1 MATICT
7 HCGRE
12 VPPGNTVC
20 PACGETVRSA
30 TPAFTPVI
38 EPGAQPGVQTSP
50 LGYAP
55 SATPYATPPPPAQ
68 SGGALIILIVVG
80 VFVLLGVV
88 AAGVVGAF
96 VWHATKAVSNA
107 IVHKNSNGDV
117 IINTPGGAITSGSA
131 SSISESDLGVALYPG
146 ATRGEGSM
154 NMHTPAGSLISAVFV
169 TSDSPSQVV
178 DYYKSKIGGD
188 VSTMESG
195 NSTVLT
201 SAADS
206 KNKVMV
212 TVTANDNG
220 KTRIRILHTTKK

>member
-1 MATICT
+1 VATICT

-30 TPAFTPVI
+30 APAFEPVI
-38 EPGAQPGVQTSP
+38 QPGIQSP
-50 LGYAP
+50 PPPGYAP
-55 SATPYATPPPPAQ
+55 STMPYAGPPPPAA
-68 SGGALIILIVVG
+68 SGGALKIILVVVG
-80 VFVLLGVV
+80 VVVLLGVV

-96 VWHATKAVSNA
+96 VWHAAKSVSNS

-117 IINTPGGAITSGSA
+117 VINTPGGAITSGGA
-131 SSISESDLGVALYPG
+131 STISESDLGVALYPG

-154 NMHTPAGSLISAVFV
+154 NMHTPAGSLVSAVFL
-169 TSDSPSQVV
+169 TSDTPTQVV

-201 SAADS
+201 STADS
-206 KNKVMV
+206 RNKVMV
-212 TVTANDNG
+212 TVTSNDNG
-220 KTRIRILHTTKK
+220 KTRINILHTSKK